1 MKIGRITLVDPAV
14 TPEDKWGAEIEH
26 EIARVFEERSE
37 FVRVLVHDRA
47 GLQAALLRL
56 SDQEQCPLIVTI
68 GGTGPGPR
76 DIVPDTT
83 RDVIEREL
91 PGFGD
96 TVRHYSFQRG
106 PIALLSR
113 AVAGV
118 RGTSLIVNLPSR
130 PKPVFGCMKL
140 LREAIVE
147 CIDQLRGVRYQLH
160 TDPIV
165 IPLEKWLPFL
175 KRFRVKPDPRWE

>member
-1 MKIGRITLVDPAV
+1 MKIGRVTLADPAV
-14 TPEDKWGAEIEH
+14 TPEDKWGADIEQQV
-26 EIARVFEERSE
+26 ARVFEERSE

-47 GLQAALLRL
+47 ELRAALLRL
-56 SDQEQCPLIVTI
+56 SDEEQCPLIITT

-76 DIVPDTT
+76 DIVPEVTLEI
-83 RDVIEREL
+83 IEREL

-96 TVRHYSFQRG
+96 TLRHYSFQRG
-106 PIALLSR
+106 PVALLSR

-130 PKPVFGCMKL
+130 PKAVYGYMKL

-147 CIDQLRGVRYQLH
+147 CIDQLRGVRYNLY

-175 KRFRVKPDPRWE
+175 KHIRVRPDPRWE

>member
-1 MKIGRITLVDPAV
+1 MKIGRITLAPPNPA
-14 TPEDKWGAEIEH
+14 PEDKWGDEIEKH
-26 EIARVFEERSE
+26 LARIFEEQPE
-37 FVRVLVHDRA
+37 FLRAIVHDRA
-47 GLQAALLRL
+47 ELQAALLRL
-56 SDQEQCPLIVTI
+56 SDGEKCPLIVTT
-68 GGTGPGPR
+68 GGTGPGPL
-76 DIVPDTT
+76 DIVPEMTLA
-83 RDVIEREL
+83 VLEREL
-91 PGFGD
+91 PGFGE

-106 PIALLSR
+106 PVALLSR

-130 PKPVFGCMKL
+130 PNAVNGILKL

-147 CIDQLRGVRYQLH
+147 CIEQVSGRRYALYTDQVE
-160 TDPIV
+160 